1 MRAVVNNYSRMSF
14 NFGPTLLAWLERHQP
29 ATYHAIL
36 DGDRMSQ
43 ERFSGHG
50 SAIAQIYNHIIM
62 PLASTRDKETEII
75 WGIKDFVHRFHRYPE
90 GMWLAETAVDYET
103 LELLSKHGIRFT
115 ILSPDQAWR
124 VKEPNGQWV
133 SVEGGTI
140 DTTQPYGIDLP
151 NGQTISVFFY
161 HAALSRAVA
170 FEGLLNDGRY
180 FAERLIA
187 GFKPDSSSSNQL
199 VHIATDGESYG
210 HHHRFGEM
218 ALAYALDVIDHRTD
232 VRLTNYGEYLSF
244 NVPTRKVEIFE
255 NTSWSCA
262 HGIERW
268 RSDCGCQTGLH
279 PTWNQKWRTPLRQ
292 AVDYIRDTVT
302 PLIEALAPRWLKD
315 PWIARND
322 YIEVI
327 LRRHHD
333 TIKQFLVNHQIHA
346 LDLED
351 TIHVLQLMELS
362 RHLLLMYTSCG
373 WFFDD
378 IGGLEAI
385 QVMKYAAR
393 AIQLAER
400 LFDVPM
406 ESSFL
411 RLLEQAR
418 SNQDSQDGRQI
429 FVTAVKDRM
438 VNLSRVAL
446 HYSMMHILT
455 QAEREKTSSIYCYDV
470 HVEDDALWRSGTV
483 KMAVGQV
490 QIVSQITLDRATF
503 NYGVLHLG
511 DHNVIAGVRGYR
523 GPELYQ
529 NMRQQLAQAFQAA
542 EFPEVIRLLDQ
553 FFQGQTNSLRHLF
566 RDEQERV
573 MDQLVENALQEA
585 LTYNRHIY
593 EHSASLMR
601 FLKDMG
607 QPIPPILRD
616 AAGISIREQVHQQL
630 ITDPVDF
637 AEIRR
642 LLSEAREWDLLR
654 DWSDLPYEYELF
666 IKKLSRE
673 LAQDPT
679 DLVRLQFLIEAV
691 QIAKQ
696 ESLHINLEE
705 AQLVV
710 FRLTVQWSPEH
721 RGTQRQWEQYINQL
735 DELLAIRRG

>member
-1 MRAVVNNYSRMSF
+1 M
-14 NFGPTLLAWLERHQP
+14 
-29 ATYHAIL
+29 
-36 DGDRMSQ
+36 
-43 ERFSGHG
+43 
-50 SAIAQIYNHIIM
+50 
-62 PLASTRDKETEII
+62 
-75 WGIKDFVHRFHRYPE
+75 
-90 GMWLAETAVDYET
+90 
-103 LELLSKHGIRFT
+103 
-115 ILSPDQAWR
+115 
-124 VKEPNGQWV
+124 
-133 SVEGGTI
+133 
-140 DTTQPYGIDLP
+140 
-151 NGQTISVFFY
+151 
-161 HAALSRAVA
+161 
-170 FEGLLNDGRY
+170 
-180 FAERLIA
+180 
-187 GFKPDSSSSNQL
+187 
-199 VHIATDGESYG
+199 
-210 HHHRFGEM
+210 
-218 ALAYALDVIDHRTD
+218 
-232 VRLTNYGEYLSF
+232 
-244 NVPTRKVEIFE
+244 
-255 NTSWSCA
+255 
-262 HGIERW
+262 
-268 RSDCGCQTGLH
+268 
-279 PTWNQKWRTPLRQ
+279 
-292 AVDYIRDTVT
+292 
-302 PLIEALAPRWLKD
+302 
-315 PWIARND
+315 
-322 YIEVI
+322 
-327 LRRHHD
+327 
-333 TIKQFLVNHQIHA
+333 
-346 LDLED
+346 
-351 TIHVLQLMELS
+351 
-362 RHLLLMYTSCG
+362 
-373 WFFDD
+373 
-378 IGGLEAI
+378 
-385 QVMKYAAR
+385 
-393 AIQLAER
+393 
-400 LFDVPM
+400 
-406 ESSFL
+406 
-411 RLLEQAR
+411 
-418 SNQDSQDGRQI
+418 
-429 FVTAVKDRM
+429 
-438 VNLSRVAL
+438 
-446 HYSMMHILT
+446 
-455 QAEREKTSSIYCYDV
+455 
-470 HVEDDALWRSGTV
+470 EDDALWRSGTV